1 MLAVDTHS
9 RLYCV
14 HYVSSNIDCLD
25 CRLTEKDYINR
36 PLHALLYVLLPNLS
50 TVLDNSQHKLPNTFY
65 VPFNEKNNNFTR
77 SSLLDDCVEIK
88 TKNGIVRIPR
98 STLVHRSP
106 FLGDFQKHVHR
117 FTRNFSWKTK
127 PEEPPFSQ
135 MQPLP
140 KLIKQPAYVEM
151 CCKNDAYKILNT
163 LIVYNEKIID
173 PEVLLPLDAELLY
186 YSIQSTKRQQ
196 EKQ

>member
-1 MLAVDTHS
+1 
-9 RLYCV
+9 
-14 HYVSSNIDCLD
+14 
-25 CRLTEKDYINR
+25 
-36 PLHALLYVLLPNLS
+36 
-50 TVLDNSQHKLPNTFY
+50 
-65 VPFNEKNNNFTR
+65 
-77 SSLLDDCVEIK
+77 
-88 TKNGIVRIPR
+88 
-98 STLVHRSP
+98 
-106 FLGDFQKHVHR
+106 
-117 FTRNFSWKTK
+117 
-127 PEEPPFSQ
+127 

-151 CCKNDAYKILNT
+151 CCKNICWPTHQLYDAYKILNT